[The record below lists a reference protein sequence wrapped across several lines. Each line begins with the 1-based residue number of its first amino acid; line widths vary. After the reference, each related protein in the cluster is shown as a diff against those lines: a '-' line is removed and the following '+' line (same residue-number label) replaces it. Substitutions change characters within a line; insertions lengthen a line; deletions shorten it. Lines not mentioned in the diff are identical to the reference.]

1 MTKISKSIL
10 AVTVL
15 QVISIVAAY
24 SGTAHQVTHL
34 YREAPHKKPS
44 NPISE
49 TIETLEFIA
58 TMSRSTYD
66 PKTIT
71 EPLTQA
77 EKRRLALLHIS
88 FVTVE
93 EQADKTVFSDPRMF
107 KHMDSALLNSQKHN
121 EEYLKDLACNYS
133 QIKRLTVTQTKPL
146 SDNALRALSGLR
158 DLDYLQLDCPLA
170 TPSLLPQVL
179 PNSLDRLQIADA
191 WPLPAMPQLTTL
203 DINYCRL
210 EKSFISNLRAPKLD
224 HLNLNR
230 VEIVKGAL
238 KDVGKFVGLVDVE
251 IYNCKIDSADVADL
265 KPLPYARVQIRAES
279 DYYDSFKLRGD
290 RFYKQ
295 HQWEEAIGHYRE
307 VAFSQPT
314 VNTHLQ
320 IARCYLAMGEP
331 QMASK
336 YCNLAYCVEPGNGD
350 IRDVRR
356 QIDKRSRDDQGQMAY

>member
-1 MTKISKSIL
+1 MPKLSKSIL
-10 AVTVL
+10 TVTVL

-24 SGTAHQVTHL
+24 SGKAHQVAHL

-44 NPISE
+44 NPVIE

-58 TMSRSTYD
+58 TMSKSTYHS
-66 PKTIT
+66 KTIT

-77 EKRRLALLHIS
+77 EKRHLALLHIT

-93 EQADKTVFSDPRMF
+93 EHADKTVFSDPRMF
-107 KHMDSALLNSQKHN
+107 KHMGTAVLNSQKHN
-121 EEYLKDLACNYS
+121 EEYLKDLACNYPH
-133 QIKRLTVTQTKPL
+133 IKRLTVTQIKPL

-224 HLNLNR
+224 HLNVNR

-238 KDVGKFVGLVDVE
+238 KDVGKFVGLVDVG

-265 KPLPYARVQIRAES
+265 KSLPYARVQIRAES

-320 IARCYLAMGEP
+320 IARCYLAMGES

-336 YCNLAYCVEPGNGD
+336 YCNLAYCIEPTNKESQGL
-350 IRDVRR
+350 RDLIEK
-356 QIDKRSRDDQGQMAY
+356 QLNCDQ